1 MAEKEL
7 RFSFDDPRL
16 NNSMLITQLVE
27 SHARQ
32 LGLDTSKNDC
42 LEVIDDHD
50 KRMRVYRFK
59 TRVITV
65 Y

>member
-1 MAEKEL
+1 MEKEL

-27 SHARQ
+27 THAKK

-42 LEVIDDHD
+42 IEVIDDHD

-59 TRVITV
+59 TRTVTV